1 MGRSMP
7 RRPAPIRTLL
17 PLLAALALSAC
28 QGGFDVPPNP
38 SAPAERARPAEVPP
52 PVPVAVDPDACWA
65 QTRVALPQGG
75 AEDRLFAV
83 PCPDRLTPDLWA
95 SVQRALQVRGHYA
108 GPVTGAPDAATGEAV
123 RRFQA
128 PLGLDSPV
136 LSLDGARHLGLMP
149 WPRDRL

>member
-1 MGRSMP
+1 MGQPMH
-7 RRPAPIRTLL
+7 RRHDPIRPLL
-17 PLLAALALSAC
+17 PLLAVLVLAAC
-28 QGGFDVPPNP
+28 QGGFDAA
-38 SAPAERARPAEVPP
+38 APAERARAADVPP
-52 PVPVAVDPDACWA
+52 VVPAAVDPDACWA

>member
-1 MGRSMP
+1 MASS
-7 RRPAPIRTLL
+7 L
-17 PLLAALALSAC
+17 PLIRRALVPLALIALAAC
-28 QGGFDVPPNP
+28 QSGLETGSGAGGGRLPDPAARAQMPE
-38 SAPAERARPAEVPP
+38 APA
-52 PVPVAVDPDACWA
+52 VASIDPDACWA
-65 QTRVALPQGG
+65 QARVTRSDGA

-83 PCPDRLTPDLWA
+83 PCPGSMTPVLWS
-95 SVQRALQVRGHYA
+95 SVQRALAVRGLYS
-108 GPVTGAPDAATGEAV
+108 GPITGTPDAATGEAV

>member
-1 MGRSMP
+1 MGLPMH
-7 RRPAPIRTLL
+7 RRPDPIRRVL
-17 PLLAALALSAC
+17 PLLAVLALSAC
-28 QGGFDVPPNP
+28 QSGFDMPP
-38 SAPAERARPAEVPP
+38 PAERARPAEVPP
-52 PVPVAVDPDACWA
+52 AVSAAIDPDACWA
-65 QTRVALPQGG
+65 QTRVALAQGG

-95 SVQRALQVRGHYA
+95 SVQRALAVRGHYA
-108 GPVTGAPDAATGEAV
+108 GPITGTPDAATAEAV